1 MIVDKLELEAQCIN
15 LEAQDHLSIE
25 QAILHLCELG
35 TCLVHAAVARRP
47 RVRRQCVLHLLHR
60 VDDGLDEVGATH
72 LDDVVTGRGAPSVPD
87 PRVLGGLPL
96 VLGGLAREALHRI
109 SRPREEKPGL

>member
-1 MIVDKLELEAQCIN
+1 MITQAQVYV
-15 LEAQDHLSIE
+15 EHLCIE
-25 QAILHLCELG
+25 QAVLHLGELRAR
-35 TCLVHAAVARRP
+35 LVHAAVARRP
-47 RVRRQCVLHLLHR
+47 RVRRQRVLHLLHR

-72 LDDVVTGRGAPSVPD
+72 LDHVVTGRGPPSVPD

-109 SRPREEKPGL
+109 SRPGEEKPGL

>member
-1 MIVDKLELEAQCIN
+1 M
-15 LEAQDHLSIE
+15 EAQDHLSIE

-47 RVRRQCVLHLLHR
+47 RVRRQRVLHLLHR

-72 LDDVVTGRGAPSVPD
+72 LDDIVTGRGPPSVPD

-109 SRPREEKPGL
+109 SRPSEEEPGL